1 MGILAI
7 NIRKLRQIVGLTQEN
22 LAKLLDVG
30 TTTVNNIE
38 SGYIEAPP
46 LKLLEKLAEIF
57 NTTPDALI
65 GRAPLDT
72 QEGRAVYV
80 AESIAGEISLLENAK
95 IIDTVFIDSSEL
107 HGYSYIGLKVN
118 DNSMCD
124 ERIFFG
130 ETVIVRQN
138 AVVKNGDIVAVTYNH
153 HSSIIRK
160 YFSKD
165 DVVILKPCNH
175 VANYEEIHLDKK
187 KDNIKVIGKIVK
199 VIRNL

>member
-38 SGYIEAPP
+38 SGYIQTPP
-46 LKLLEKLAEIF
+46 VKLLEKLAEIF
-57 NTTPDALI
+57 NTTPEALI

-80 AESIAGEISLLENAK
+80 AESISGEISLLENAK
-95 IIDTVFIDSSEL
+95 IIDTVFMDSSEL

-124 ERIFFG
+124 ERLFFG
-130 ETVIVRQN
+130 DTVIVRQN
-138 AVVKNGDIVAVTYNH
+138 AMVKNGDIVAVTYKH
-153 HSSIIRK
+153 QESVIRK

-165 DVVILKPCNH
+165 DIVILKPCNH
-175 VANYEEIHLDKK
+175 MGNYEEIHLNKE
-187 KDNIKVIGKIVK
+187 KDNVKVIGKVVK
-199 VIRNL
+199 VIRDL